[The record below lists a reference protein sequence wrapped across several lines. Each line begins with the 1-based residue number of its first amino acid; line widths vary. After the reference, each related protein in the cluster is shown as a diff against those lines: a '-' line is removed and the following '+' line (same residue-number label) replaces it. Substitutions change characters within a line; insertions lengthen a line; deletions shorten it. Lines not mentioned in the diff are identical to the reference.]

1 VQGGRA
7 LAGSSGVL
15 HLLAMTRSL
24 AVCLVLAMVVAT
36 QAAAQVAV
44 VRGLVRDSTTGEPL
58 GLVRVGVVSGDA
70 RSAGVT
76 DERGRFRI
84 LGVSAGAAS
93 VRFTRIGYRPASLA
107 RTIPAGDTLDLT
119 IALSAV
125 GVPLD
130 PVVVSASRTE
140 ETAIDAPAAVS
151 VIGREAIEQA
161 ATLAP
166 VDLVRD
172 APGVDFASKGLIQ
185 RTFSVRGEASVNSG
199 ALLMFT
205 DYRYA
210 ALPSVSFNIPYLI
223 AAGSE
228 DLDRIELVRG
238 PASALYGPGAP
249 RGILQLVTRSPFE
262 SRGGAA
268 AVTAGSRNSIGGDFR
283 VAERLGQRLAIKLSG
298 SYLQGDDWEYTDPQE
313 EQARA
318 DAIAEGADPDTLL
331 IGARDFDLGRAA
343 GEARLD
349 WRPDD
354 RTELVTTVGAAQA
367 LSAVDQTPF
376 GGIQGQD
383 WRYSFGQVRLRRD
396 RLSANVFYNWS
407 GAGTSYQLR
416 TGAPLVDDSRM
427 LVGQIQHGATAGP
440 VDLLYGADA
449 RWTDPRTGGTIHGA
463 NEDNDQTAEVGAYVH
478 AQWRLSTRL
487 EASGAVRVDYHNAI
501 DDAAL
506 SPRLAVVYK
515 PTATQ
520 ALRASYNR
528 AFSSPDA
535 NDLFLDIVAKELEFG
550 YDIRGTGVT
559 KEGFHFRRDCEARL
573 CMRSPFV
580 AGGNQYLPADAT
592 VLWPAVVA
600 YAQSLGI
607 DLSAIPAPNGSQVGT
622 RLARLDLISEDFV
635 DVDPTQVVDIDG
647 RGRTTT
653 NALEAGYRGVVAG
666 RVALTVDLWVT
677 RVSDVGGAQFV
688 ATPSVF
694 FDGESLETYL
704 GGYMP
709 ADSAAALAGIIAQI
723 PAGTV
728 SPEETPHPEDL
739 LAVGP
744 LGGAYTLWGTDLG
757 LDLTV
762 SRELTVGGTFS
773 WMSADTIP
781 NVDVL
786 GVAYLNASRNK
797 ASAHVEYQ
805 QRDLGLIASV
815 RGRYVRSFPVKN
827 GVYAGTVDA
836 YAVMDV
842 TAGAAIP
849 WWRSASVTLTV
860 QNVLDE
866 RHTEIV
872 GAPELGRYFLM
883 RLRVGW

>member
-1 VQGGRA
+1 MIRTLAAGLA
-7 LAGSSGVL
+7 LA
-15 HLLAMTRSL
+15 
-24 AVCLVLAMVVAT
+24 AVAAT
-36 QAAAQVAV
+36 QAAAQAAV
-44 VRGLVRDSTTGEPL
+44 VRGSVRDSATGEPL
-58 GLVRVGVVSGDA
+58 GLVRIEVVTGDA
-70 RSAGVT
+70 RAAGVT

-84 LGVSAGAAS
+84 LRVSAGAAS

-107 RTIPAGDTLDLT
+107 RTVAAGDTLDLT

-151 VIGREAIEQA
+151 VIGREAIEQT

-166 VDLVRD
+166 VELVRD
-172 APGVDFASKGLIQ
+172 QPGVDFASKGLIQ

-249 RGILQLVTRSPFE
+249 RGILQMVTRSPFE
-262 SRGGAA
+262 SRGGAVG
-268 AVTAGSRNSIGGDFR
+268 VTAGSRNSLGGDFR
-283 VAERLGQRLAIKLSG
+283 VAERLGERFAVKLSG
-298 SYLQGDDWEYTDPQE
+298 SYLQGDDWESSDPQE
-313 EQARA
+313 EQERE

-367 LSAVDQTPF
+367 LTAVDLTPF
-376 GGIQGQD
+376 GAIQGQD

-396 RLSANVFYNWS
+396 RFSANAFYNWS
-407 GAGTSYQLR
+407 NAGSSYQLR
-416 TGAPLVDDSRM
+416 TGGPLVDDSRV
-427 LVGQIQHGATAGP
+427 LVGQVQHGTTAGP
-440 VDLLYGADA
+440 VALLYGADA

-463 NEDNDQTAEVGAYVH
+463 NEDNDQTAEVGAYAH
-478 AQWRLSTRL
+478 GQWRLSTRV
-487 EASGAVRVDYHNAI
+487 EATAALRLDYHSAI
-501 DDAAL
+501 NDVAL
-506 SPRLAVVYK
+506 SPRVAVVYK
-515 PTATQ
+515 PVPTQ

-535 NDLFLDIVAKELEFG
+535 NDLFLDIVAGQYMLSGTSLG
-550 YDIRGTGVT
+550 YEIRGTGVD
-559 KEGFHFRRDCEARL
+559 KDGLHFRRDCDGLL
-573 CMRSPFV
+573 CMQSPFAPLIGV
-580 AGGNQYLPADAT
+580 LPSQYLPADAT
-592 VLWPAVVA
+592 LLWPVVVA
-600 YAQSLGI
+600 YLQSQGI
-607 DLSAIPAPNGSQVGT
+607 DLSGIPAPDRSRVGT
-622 RLARLDLISEDFV
+622 RLARLDLTSATGEFV
-635 DVDPTQVVDIDG
+635 DVSPAEVLDIEG

-653 NALEAGYRGVVAG
+653 DALEAGYRGLVAD
-666 RVALTVDLWVT
+666 RVAITSDVWVT

-694 FDGESLETYL
+694 FDEESLRTYL
-704 GGYMP
+704 SGYMT
-709 ADSAAALAGIIAQI
+709 ADEAAALAALIAET

-728 SPEETPHPEDL
+728 SPEETPNYADL

-744 LGGAYTLWGTDLG
+744 LGGAYTLWGIDLG
-757 LDLTV
+757 LDVAVTRKLTI
-762 SRELTVGGTFS
+762 GGTFS

-781 NVDVL
+781 NVEVL

-797 ASAHVEYQ
+797 ASARVEYQ
-805 QRDLGLIASV
+805 HREIGVSAGI

-836 YAVMDV
+836 YAVMDLSV
-842 TAGAAIP
+842 GLAIP
-849 WWRSASVTLTV
+849 WWRAASLTLTV
-860 QNVLDE
+860 QNVLDD
-866 RHTEIV
+866 RHIEII
-872 GAPELGRYFLM
+872 GAPELGRFFLT